1 MSQQTKARGM
11 IRGCKECG
19 TKLIGRSDKRFCSD
33 YCRNTFHNRVHS
45 KRNRS
50 RSSVHQKLRKN
61 QEILGALL
69 QNQTKR
75 VIAKDQLLRRGF
87 DFNYLTEIKR
97 FKDNK
102 NYFYIYEFGYRIL
115 EMQKLLLVRKTGES

>member
-1 MSQQTKARGM
+1 MMRT
-11 IRGCKECG
+11 CEECG
-19 TKLIGRSDKRFCSD
+19 TELTGRSDKRFCSD
-33 YCRNTFHNRVHS
+33 YCRNTFHNRRHS

-50 RSSVHQKLRKN
+50 RSIVHSKLRKN
-61 QEILGALL
+61 QEILSALL
-69 QNQTKR
+69 RHRTKR
-75 VIAKDQLLRRGF
+75 VIPKEQLLQQGF

-102 NYFYIYEFGYRIL
+102 SYFYIYEFGYRIL

>member
-1 MSQQTKARGM
+1 
-11 IRGCKECG
+11 
-19 TKLIGRSDKRFCSD
+19 
-33 YCRNTFHNRVHS
+33 
-45 KRNRS
+45 
-50 RSSVHQKLRKN
+50 VHQKLRKN

-75 VIAKDQLLRRGF
+75 IIAKDQLLKRGF

-115 EMQKLLLVRKTGES
+115 EMQKLLLVRKTAES